1 MRVWEPADAGELS
14 GLVDVALPGE
24 ALGADEVVAACFED
38 PDPSVVLSLPEGE
51 GAVAVVVRGEP
62 GRRRAH
68 LVLLA
73 VAPAAQGRGRGRQL
87 LAAAEAWAF
96 DGMGAEEVVAG
107 GCSPFG
113 LWPGVDVRWTRSL
126 CLFESAGYRSRG
138 TALVWSCPSTHRATP
153 PAGVEVR
160 RVLDDR
166 DAAAA
171 IDWAGRHLPVAG
183 GAVGRGVEQGGCFV
197 AVAGAAVVGVVC
209 HSVNRAGWIGPI
221 GVAAEHRRW
230 GIGRAMLGAACAD
243 LRATGLSDAYFG
255 GPGPVR
261 FLVRA
266 TGASVSRV
274 FLPMARRRRGVEE

>member
-1 MRVWEPADAGELS
+1 VRIWEPAEAGELT

-24 ALGADEVVAACFED
+24 GLGADEVVAACFED
-38 PDPSVVLSLPEGE
+38 PDPSVVLGLPDGK

-62 GRRRAH
+62 GDRQAH

-73 VAPAAQGRGRGRQL
+73 VEPAAQGQGRGRRL
-87 LAAAEAWAF
+87 LAAAEEWAF
-96 DGMGAEEVVAG
+96 DGMGADEVVVG
-107 GCSPFG
+107 GSSPFE

-126 CLFESAGYRSRG
+126 CLFEVAGYRSRG
-138 TALVWSCPSTHRATP
+138 TALVWSCPSTHRAMP

-171 IDWAGRHLPVAG
+171 VDWAGCHLAATA

-197 AVAGAAVVGVVC
+197 AIAGDAVVGVVC

-221 GVAAEHRRW
+221 GVAADHRRS

-243 LRATGLSDAYFG
+243 LRATGLTDAYFSG
-255 GPGPVR
+255 SGPVR

-274 FLPMARRRRGVEE
+274 FLTMTRPRRGSVA